1 MSDQTN
7 RESCYICGEPVGHL
21 LETHHIVPRRH
32 GGSDNV
38 ENLVDLCPSCHQAL
52 EKIYDK
58 RFYNRLKN
66 ALDEKELAEPNTE
79 DSKSKLRKKSSLELV
94 EDVEMSEEYR
104 PMGSDSWYGASRKF
118 VVDELQREVSDIE
131 SDEEAKEELKRLLDK
146 GELYIKENKAGVE
159 VLHTT

>member
-7 RESCYICGEPVGHL
+7 RESCYICGELVGHL

-58 RFYNRLKN
+58 RFYDRLQHALENN
-66 ALDEKELAEPNTE
+66 ADGAEVKTPDDEPDHRLTVKAIIDKFEKEPIVLKEIEERLDNVTTE
-79 DSKSKLRKKSSLELV
+79 
-94 EDVEMSEEYR
+94 
-104 PMGSDSWYGASRKF
+104 
-118 VVDELQREVSDIE
+118 
-131 SDEEAKEELKRLLDK
+131 EEAKEELDKLRVK
-146 GELYIKENKAGVE
+146 GEVYEPQKGV
-159 VLHTT
+159 LRTT